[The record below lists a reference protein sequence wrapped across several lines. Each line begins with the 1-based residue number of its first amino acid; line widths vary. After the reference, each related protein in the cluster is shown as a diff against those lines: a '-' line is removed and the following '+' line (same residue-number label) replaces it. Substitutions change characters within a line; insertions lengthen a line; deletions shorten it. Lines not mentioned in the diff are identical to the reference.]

1 MSTLDTAALWSATTL
16 AFDEKK
22 LGSAGLSIRQ
32 RKLLALLSRPASVA
46 QLAPS
51 IAMPEIE
58 VQAALERFAKL
69 GLAQS
74 DAAVPFNPM
83 LARSQVLA
91 SSATAAA
98 ESSSRMPV
106 MIGVAVAVLALMA
119 ASAWL
124 LRGGPPAASTSV
136 PNTKNDAPTAR
147 AAAAATPGESADTA
161 APSAVSTTTVAA
173 APAARSPG
181 ATPAATPTATSSPV
195 IATAGAPTAATLSAA
210 TKAAP
215 TVAAILVPGKSIEL
229 AAPAVTTTT
238 PSASVAAPAASAMPT
253 PAPVATAPAPAPIAI
268 AAVAPTAPPPTT
280 VATASPVATPTP
292 LATAPRPA
300 PAREIKLVN
309 RIEPTFPRGVDAER
323 GSVRARLQ
331 VDAKGV
337 VTNVEIVESVP
348 PRVFDRTVRNALQQ
362 WRYEP
367 TGEAFSTAAEISF
380 AR

>member
-51 IAMPEIE
+51 IAMPEID
-58 VQAALERFAKL
+58 VHAALERFAKL

-74 DAAVPFNPM
+74 DAAVPFNPI

-91 SSATAAA
+91 SSATAGV
-98 ESSSRMPV
+98 ESSSRTPV

-124 LRGGPPAASTSV
+124 LRGGTPAASTTV
-136 PNTKNDAPTAR
+136 PNSKNGAPTAS
-147 AAAAATPGESADTA
+147 APAATTPTESTDTA
-161 APSAVSTTTVAA
+161 APSAVGTTTVAA
-173 APAARSPG
+173 ELPAR
-181 ATPAATPTATSSPV
+181 TPTSTGAPV
-195 IATAGAPTAATLSAA
+195 SATAAPTAATSPRA
-210 TKAAP
+210 TKDAP
-215 TVAAILVPGKSIEL
+215 TVAPILVPGKPIEL
-229 AAPAVTTTT
+229 AAPAVITTT
-238 PSASVAAPAASAMPT
+238 PSAPSVAAPAASAAPT
-253 PAPVATAPAPAPIAI
+253 PAQTAAGAAPAPAPIAI
-268 AAVAPTAPPPTT
+268 AAVAPTAPPPAT
-280 VATASPVATPTP
+280 VATAPPVATPTP
-292 LATAPRPA
+292 VAAASRPA

-309 RIEPTFPRGVDAER
+309 RVEPTFPRGVDSER

-331 VDAKGV
+331 VDAKGT
-337 VTNVEIVESVP
+337 VTSVEIVESVP

>member
-91 SSATAAA
+91 SSAAAGV
-98 ESSSRMPV
+98 ESSLRTPV

-124 LRGGPPAASTSV
+124 LRGGTPAASTTV
-136 PNTKNDAPTAR
+136 PNSKNGAPTAR
-147 AAAAATPGESADTA
+147 ALTAATPTERTDTA
-161 APSAVSTTTVAA
+161 APSAVSTTTAAA
-173 APAARSPG
+173 APPARAPTSTG
-181 ATPAATPTATSSPV
+181 APV
-195 IATAGAPTAATLSAA
+195 IATAAPTAATLPKA
-210 TKAAP
+210 TKDAP
-215 TVAAILVPGKSIEL
+215 TVAPILVPGKPIEL

-238 PSASVAAPAASAMPT
+238 PSAPSVAAAAASAA
-253 PAPVATAPAPAPIAI
+253 PAPAPAAPAPAPIAI

-280 VATASPVATPTP
+280 VATAPPVATPTP
-292 LATAPRPA
+292 VAAASRPA

-309 RIEPTFPRGVDAER
+309 RIEPTFPRGVDSER

>member
-32 RKLLALLSRPASVA
+32 RKLLALLSTPASVA

-51 IAMPEIE
+51 IAMPEID

-74 DAAVPFNPM
+74 DAAAPFNPM
-83 LARSQVLA
+83 LARSQVMA
-91 SSATAAA
+91 SSATAGV
-98 ESSSRMPV
+98 ESSSRTPV

-124 LRGGPPAASTSV
+124 LRGPPPAASTSV
-136 PNTKNDAPTAR
+136 PNTKNGTPTAS
-147 AAAAATPGESADTA
+147 APAAATPSESADTA

-173 APAARSPG
+173 ELPARTPTATGAPVS
-181 ATPAATPTATSSPV
+181 ATATPTAATSPR
-195 IATAGAPTAATLSAA
+195 A
-210 TKAAP
+210 TKDAP
-215 TVAAILVPGKSIEL
+215 TVAPILVPGKPIEL
-229 AAPAVTTTT
+229 AAPAVITTT
-238 PSASVAAPAASAMPT
+238 PSAPSVAAPAASTAPT
-253 PAPVATAPAPAPIAI
+253 PAQAAAGAAPAPAPIAI
-268 AAVAPTAPPPTT
+268 AAVAPTAPPPAT
-280 VATASPVATPTP
+280 VATAPPVATPTP
-292 LATAPRPA
+292 VAAASRPA

>member
-91 SSATAAA
+91 GSVTAGA

-161 APSAVSTTTVAA
+161 APSAISTTTVAA

-229 AAPAVTTTT
+229 P
-238 PSASVAAPAASAMPT
+238 APAAASATPT

-268 AAVAPTAPPPTT
+268 AAVPPTAPPPTT
-280 VATASPVATPTP
+280 AATAPPAATPPPVA
-292 LATAPRPA
+292 AAPRPA

>member
-16 AFDEKK
+16 AFDDKK

-32 RKLLALLSRPASVA
+32 RKLLALLSTPASVA

-58 VQAALERFAKL
+58 VQTALERFAKL

-83 LARSQVLA
+83 QARSQVLA
-91 SSATAAA
+91 GSATAGA

-124 LRGGPPAASTSV
+124 LRGGTPAASTTA
-136 PNTKNDAPTAR
+136 PNSKNGAPTASAP
-147 AAAAATPGESADTA
+147 AATTPGESADTV
-161 APSAVSTTTVAA
+161 APSAVSTTTVATA
-173 APAARSPG
+173 IPARAPTSTG
-181 ATPAATPTATSSPV
+181 APV
-195 IATAGAPTAATLSAA
+195 IATAAPSAATLPKA
-210 TKAAP
+210 TKDAP
-215 TVAAILVPGKSIEL
+215 TVAPILAPGKSIEL

-238 PSASVAAPAASAMPT
+238 PSASVAAPAASATPT
-253 PAPVATAPAPAPIAI
+253 SAPVATAPAPAPIAI
-268 AAVAPTAPPPTT
+268 AAVSPTAPPPTT
-280 VATASPVATPTP
+280 VATAPPVATLTP
-292 LATAPRPA
+292 VAAAPRPA

-323 GSVRARLQ
+323 GSVRARLL

-348 PRVFDRTVRNALQQ
+348 PRVFDRTVRSALQQ

>member
-32 RKLLALLSRPASVA
+32 RKLLALLSKPASVA

-74 DAAVPFNPM
+74 EAAVPFNPM

-91 SSATAAA
+91 SSATAGV
-98 ESSSRMPV
+98 ESSSRTPV

-124 LRGGPPAASTSV
+124 LRGGTPAASTTV
-136 PNTKNDAPTAR
+136 PNSKNGAPTAS
-147 AAAAATPGESADTA
+147 APAATTPTESTDTA
-161 APSAVSTTTVAA
+161 APSAVGTTTVAA
-173 APAARSPG
+173 ELPAR
-181 ATPAATPTATSSPV
+181 TPTSTGAPV
-195 IATAGAPTAATLSAA
+195 SATAAPTAATSPRA
-210 TKAAP
+210 TKDAP
-215 TVAAILVPGKSIEL
+215 TVAPILVPGKPIEL
-229 AAPAVTTTT
+229 AAPAVITTT
-238 PSASVAAPAASAMPT
+238 PSAPSVAAPAASAAPT
-253 PAPVATAPAPAPIAI
+253 PAQTAAGAAPAPAPIAI
-268 AAVAPTAPPPTT
+268 AAVAPTAPPPAT
-280 VATASPVATPTP
+280 VATAPPVATPTP
-292 LATAPRPA
+292 VAAASRPA

-309 RIEPTFPRGVDAER
+309 RVEPTFPRGVDSER

-331 VDAKGV
+331 VDAKGT
-337 VTNVEIVESVP
+337 VTSVEIVESVP

>member
-32 RKLLALLSRPASVA
+32 RKLLALLSKPASVA

-51 IAMPEIE
+51 IAMSEIE

-91 SSATAAA
+91 SSATAGV
-98 ESSSRMPV
+98 ESSSRTPV

-124 LRGGPPAASTSV
+124 LRGGTPAASTTVANS
-136 PNTKNDAPTAR
+136 KNGAPTAS
-147 AAAAATPGESADTA
+147 APAATTPTESTDTA
-161 APSAVSTTTVAA
+161 APSAVGTTTVAA
-173 APAARSPG
+173 ELPAR
-181 ATPAATPTATSSPV
+181 TPTSTGAPV
-195 IATAGAPTAATLSAA
+195 SATAAPTAATSPRA
-210 TKAAP
+210 TKDAP
-215 TVAAILVPGKSIEL
+215 TVAPILVPGKPIEL
-229 AAPAVTTTT
+229 AAPAVITTT
-238 PSASVAAPAASAMPT
+238 PSAPSVAAPAASAAPT
-253 PAPVATAPAPAPIAI
+253 PAQTAAGAAPAPAPIAI
-268 AAVAPTAPPPTT
+268 AAVAPTAPPPAT
-280 VATASPVATPTP
+280 VATAPPVATPTP
-292 LATAPRPA
+292 VAAASRPA

-309 RIEPTFPRGVDAER
+309 RVEPTFPRGVDSER

-331 VDAKGV
+331 VDAKGT
-337 VTNVEIVESVP
+337 VTSVEIVESVP

>member
-32 RKLLALLSRPASVA
+32 RKLLALLSSPASVA

-83 LARSQVLA
+83 QARSQVLA
-91 SSATAAA
+91 SSAAAGV
-98 ESSSRMPV
+98 ESSSRTPV

-124 LRGGPPAASTSV
+124 LRGGTPAASTTV
-136 PNTKNDAPTAR
+136 PNSKNGAPTAS
-147 AAAAATPGESADTA
+147 APAATTPTESTDTA

-173 APAARSPG
+173 APPARLPTSTG
-181 ATPAATPTATSSPV
+181 APV
-195 IATAGAPTAATLSAA
+195 IATAAPTAATLPKA
-210 TKAAP
+210 TRDAP
-215 TVAAILVPGKSIEL
+215 TVAPILVPGKSIEL

-238 PSASVAAPAASAMPT
+238 PSAPSVAAPAASAAPT
-253 PAPVATAPAPAPIAI
+253 PAPTTVTAAPAPAAIAI
-268 AAVAPTAPPPTT
+268 AAVAPTAPPTAPPPTT
-280 VATASPVATPTP
+280 VATATPVATPTP
-292 LATAPRPA
+292 VAAAPRPA

-309 RIEPTFPRGVDAER
+309 RIEPTFPRGVDSER